1 MKLETLRTLWQ
12 QKNPGGQVWYTDT
25 AGNLADYPIGKSKKL
40 AATFKPEGKVYTY
53 TATVR
58 SLAERYGLIPD
69 DSKADY
75 WAESRKAI
83 AAMNH
88 GESYETTLGL
98 SDTIRNILAEGRYEV
113 ELEIGEGVDGFD
125 RVTYIFKSYTKELVC

>member
-40 AATFKPEGKVYTY
+40 AVTFTASGKVYTY
-53 TATVR
+53 TTTVHA
-58 SLAERYGLIPD
+58 LAERYGLIPD
-69 DSKADY
+69 DSNADY

-83 AAMNH
+83 SAMER
-88 GESYETTLGL
+88 GESYKTTLGL
-98 SDTIRNILAEGRYEV
+98 SDTIRHILAEGRYEV
-113 ELEIGEGVDGFD
+113 EIEIGEGVDEFD